1 MKLSIIIP
9 AYNEKKTIE
18 ELLKRVFKAPSLN
31 YQKEVIVVDDASKDG
46 TAELLDNLKSRF
58 NFILLKHPE
67 NKGKGG
73 AIKTALEK
81 ATGDFVL
88 IQDADLEY
96 DPEDYPVLLEA
107 ASEEYPVIYGSRNLG
122 KAERG
127 YLLFSLAGRFLTFL
141 FNSLYGARITD
152 INTGYKLFR
161 TDIIKNLGLKA
172 DGFEFCE
179 EVSARVLK
187 KGYKIKEVPIRYY
200 PRKFSEGKKISFK
213 DGLIAIW
220 TIIKY
225 RI

>member
-9 AYNEKKTIE
+9 AYNEKETIE
-18 ELLKRVFKAPSLN
+18 ELLKRVFKAPSLD

-46 TAELLDNLKSRF
+46 TRELLDNLKNRF
-58 NFILLKHPE
+58 NFILLRHSK

-81 ATGDFVL
+81 VTGDFVL

-96 DPEDYPVLLEA
+96 DPEDYPALLEA
-107 ASEEYPVIYGSRNLG
+107 IDKEYQVIYGSRNLG

-127 YLLFSLAGRFLTFL
+127 YLLFALAGKSLTFL
-141 FNSLYGARITD
+141 FNLLYGAKITD

-161 TDIIKNLGLKA
+161 INIIKNLGLKA

-179 EVSARVLK
+179 EVTARVLR
-187 KGYKIKEVPIRYY
+187 KGYKIKEVPIHYY

-213 DGLIAIW
+213 DGLVAIW

-225 RI
+225 RV